1 MYAVVDIAGQQ
12 VKVAKDDKVYVNR
25 LDAAEGA
32 KVDFD
37 RVLMV
42 DDNGKVAVGAPIV
55 EGASVKATV
64 ITHLKD
70 KKITVFKKKRRKGS
84 QKSNGHRQS
93 LTQIKIEGISLKG
106 GKAKATKAD
115 SAEAPAEG

>member
-12 VKVAKDDKVYVNR
+12 IKVAKDDKVYVNR

-42 DDNGKVAVGAPIV
+42 DDNGKVAVGAPVV

-70 KKITVFKKKRRKGS
+70 KKITVFKKKRRKGY

-93 LTQIKIEGISLKG
+93 LTQIKIENISLKG
-106 GKAKATKAD
+106 GKAKTAKAD
-115 SAEAPAEG
+115 SAEAPTEG

>member
-42 DDNGKVAVGAPIV
+42 DDNGKVAVGAPVV

-70 KKITVFKKKRRKGS
+70 KKITVFKKKRRKGY

-93 LTQIKIEGISLKG
+93 LTQIKIEGISLKA
-106 GKAKATKAD
+106 GKAKAAKAD

>member
-12 VKVAKDDKVYVNR
+12 IKVAKDDKVFVNR

-42 DDNGKVAVGAPIV
+42 DDNGKVAVGAPVV

-64 ITHLKD
+64 VTHLKD
-70 KKITVFKKKRRKGS
+70 KKITVFKKKRRKGY

-93 LTQIKIEGISLKG
+93 LTQIKIENISLKG
-106 GKAKATKAD
+106 GKAKAAKAD
-115 SAEAPAEG
+115 STEAPAEG